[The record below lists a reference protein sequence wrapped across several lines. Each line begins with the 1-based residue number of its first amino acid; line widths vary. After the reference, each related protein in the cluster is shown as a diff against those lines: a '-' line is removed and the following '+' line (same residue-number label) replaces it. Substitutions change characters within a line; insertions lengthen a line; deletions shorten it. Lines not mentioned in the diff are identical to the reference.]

1 MFSLLVQDQTG
12 STRLK
17 ERPATLPDYTP
28 GLQGKAGMMAPMKL
42 VAPLHPTTSGEMPSE
57 SGSPLGFVTRAG
69 LARKKQDTGYGP

>member
-28 GLQGKAGMMAPMKL
+28 GLQGKAGMMAPMML
-42 VAPLHPTTSGEMPSE
+42 VAPLNIGASGEMPPE
-57 SGSPLGFVTRAG
+57 SGSPLGFVTPSKTAF
-69 LARKKQDTGYGP
+69 